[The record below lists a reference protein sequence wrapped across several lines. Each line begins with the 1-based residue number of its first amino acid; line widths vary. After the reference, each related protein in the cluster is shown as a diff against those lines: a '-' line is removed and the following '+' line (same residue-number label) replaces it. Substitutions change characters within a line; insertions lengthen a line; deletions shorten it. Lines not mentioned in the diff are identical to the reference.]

1 MCKQNR
7 EFEGHLLLHCE
18 VAGALWD
25 VFFNQFGLSWVLPRQ
40 VIDLYVCPWTVG
52 TAQSVVVWKMVLAYL
67 LWCLWKEKNEKVL
80 RTVR

>member
-25 VFFNQFGLSWVLPRQ
+25 VFFNQFGLSWVLP
-40 VIDLYVCPWTVG
+40 
-52 TAQSVVVWKMVLAYL
+52 SVSVDCRYRSKCCCVEDGACVPIVVSMEG
-67 LWCLWKEKNEKVL
+67 KE
-80 RTVR
+80 